1 MDTTY
6 PTQPRTARAG
16 DSEAL
21 NAPAKHIRGARRAP
35 QEQILGPRDI
45 EILRWLA
52 EQYAG
57 RIDHIQGLLGCGERQ
72 AQRVIARLRAHNLVH
87 YELLATREPRWVIPA
102 TAGLRLSLTGFRLW
116 SPNLTLLA
124 HCAAVNDVRLHIE
137 GRSPDAVWTSERQ
150 LARKHGTKGHLPD
163 GVVAVDGKRVAI
175 EVELTPKSKARTT
188 KIISELCAG
197 YDTVLYFAA
206 PDAHDNL
213 AVLAATGK
221 WPTFGI
227 RELPTIVGEQ
237 S

>member
-6 PTQPRTARAG
+6 PTQPRIAQAG
-16 DSEAL
+16 SNERVA
-21 NAPAKHIRGARRAP
+21 APAKHARRARRGP
-35 QEQILGPRDI
+35 GEQILGPRDV
-45 EILRWLA
+45 ELLRWLA

-72 AQRVIARLRAHNLVH
+72 AQRVVARLRAHNLVH
-87 YELLATREPRWVIPA
+87 YELLAAREPRWVIPA
-102 TAGLRLSLTGFRLW
+102 AAGLRLSLTGFRIW
-116 SPNLTLLA
+116 QPNLMLLT

-137 GRSPDAVWTSERQ
+137 HRSPGCAWTSERQ

-163 GVVAVDGKRVAI
+163 GLVTLDGKRVAI

-188 KIISELCAG
+188 SIIKELCST

-206 PDAHDNL
+206 PSAHDNL
-213 AVLAATGK
+213 LELAATGK
-221 WPTFGI
+221 WPTLGV
-227 RELPTIVGEQ
+227 RELPTIVGDR